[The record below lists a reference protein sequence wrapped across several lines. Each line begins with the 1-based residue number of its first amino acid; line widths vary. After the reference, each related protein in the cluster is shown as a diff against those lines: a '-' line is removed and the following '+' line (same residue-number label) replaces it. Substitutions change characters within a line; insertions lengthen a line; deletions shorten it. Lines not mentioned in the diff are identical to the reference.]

1 VIALYRVDDRL
12 VHGQVVLGWG
22 QSLHAAFIVLVDDVV
37 ARSDWEQELYR
48 LGVPPEMDLIFATV
62 SDAADLH
69 DAWVSDRR
77 VGILLTPDLDTMNR
91 LLDGASEVRRINL
104 GGIHHRVGREQKLRY
119 VYLTEEEEAL
129 LRRMAERG
137 VEITAQ
143 DVPATHPVPLRDV
156 LAGRGRGES

>member
-22 QSLHAAFIVLVDDVV
+22 QSLHADFIVLVDDAV

-62 SDAADLH
+62 AEAGELH
-69 DAWVSDRR
+69 ESWVAERR

-91 LLDGASEVRRINL
+91 LLGETPGIGRVNL
-104 GGIHHRVGREQKLRY
+104 GGIHHRPGREQKLRY
-119 VYLTEEEEAL
+119 VYLNRDEQAL
-129 LRRMAERG
+129 LREMADRG

-143 DVPATHPVPLRDV
+143 DVPATHPIPLREV
-156 LAGRGRGES
+156 LGGRGGDGP